1 MFTAQVFTLYPEY
14 FPGPFKNG
22 LYGKAIEK
30 KIWDLRTV
38 NIRDYAIDKH
48 KTVDDTPYGG
58 GSGMLIKPDVLA
70 KSLDKNINGDE
81 KIVYLSPKGKVFNQ
95 KIAKELSL
103 ENKVNIICGHFEGI
117 DQRVLENRKIDE
129 ISLGDFVLS
138 GGETATYVFLDAI
151 LRLIPGVLGN
161 EKSTSEESFENGL
174 LEYPQYTKP
183 QIWEEKSV
191 PNVLLSGDHAKI
203 KDWRL
208 SQSEAITRDRRP
220 DLWQKYNKKTN
231 LINLQMKTIEEINQ
245 ANVKKIAAEK
255 KLPNFFPGDIVKI
268 GVRITEGKRDRIQYF
283 EGVCIAKKNRDL
295 NSSFT
300 VRKIS
305 FGEGVER
312 TFALYSPIVDSIKV
326 IRSGKV
332 RRAKL
337 YYLRDRTG
345 KSARIAEKIKKK
357 IGIDVDVKTEQPT
370 AQNVTKTEESNIT
383 EETKVEKGS
392 VEKKDTSEKK
402 NEKET
407 LKDKK

>member
-1 MFTAQVFTLYPEY
+1 M
-14 FPGPFKNG
+14 KNIEDIN
-22 LYGKAIEK
+22 KAAIK
-30 KIWDLRTV
+30 KIVANKKLTDFS
-38 NIRDYAIDKH
+38 AG
-48 KTVDDTPYGG
+48 DT
-58 GSGMLIKPDVLA
+58 IKV
-70 KSLDKNINGDE
+70 GV
-81 KIVYLSPKGKVFNQ
+81 KIV
-95 KIAKELSL
+95 
-103 ENKVNIICGHFEGI
+103 
-117 DQRVLENRKIDE
+117 
-129 ISLGDFVLS
+129 
-138 GGETATYVFLDAI
+138 
-151 LRLIPGVLGN
+151 
-161 EKSTSEESFENGL
+161 
-174 LEYPQYTKP
+174 
-183 QIWEEKSV
+183 
-191 PNVLLSGDHAKI
+191 
-203 KDWRL
+203 
-208 SQSEAITRDRRP
+208 
-220 DLWQKYNKKTN
+220 
-231 LINLQMKTIEEINQ
+231 
-245 ANVKKIAAEK
+245 
-255 KLPNFFPGDIVKI
+255 
-268 GVRITEGKRDRIQYF
+268 EGKRERIQYF
-283 EGVCIAKKNRDL
+283 EGVCIAKKNRDI

-383 EETKVEKGS
+383 EETKVEKES